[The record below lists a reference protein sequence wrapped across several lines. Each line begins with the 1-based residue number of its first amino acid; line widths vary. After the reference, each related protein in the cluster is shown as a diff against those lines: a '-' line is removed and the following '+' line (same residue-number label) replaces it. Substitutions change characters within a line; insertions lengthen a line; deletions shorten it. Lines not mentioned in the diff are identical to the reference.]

1 MRSVRLTESMR
12 YAIQGAMIAQRFKA
26 EEERLKREERELALA
41 VYRDI
46 YPGDVRTLL
55 SRVPEGFL
63 LRSESVLVSF
73 DGEMK
78 LLNFGERLPVKQEH
92 DRHRCA
98 AKVYAG
104 GDPLTVRFTQLRGED
119 EVMKAQMAEAR
130 ASIKAVLSSVT
141 TIKKLIAVW
150 PEAEP
155 FAAPYNSTQGDA
167 TAVRALTVPL
177 PKLNALL
184 GLPKKD

>member
-12 YAIQGAMIAQRFKA
+12 CAIRGAMIAHRFKA
-26 EEERLKREERELALA
+26 EEEQLKRDERELALA
-41 VYRDI
+41 VYHDI
-46 YPGDVRTLL
+46 YPDKLRALL
-55 SRVPEGFL
+55 NQVPADFL
-63 LRSESVLVSF
+63 HHSESVLVSF
-73 DGEMK
+73 AGEMK
-78 LLNFGERLPVKQEH
+78 TVNFGDRLPVKREP
-92 DRHRCA
+92 DRYRCA
-98 AKVYAG
+98 AKVYAEG
-104 GDPLTVRFTQLRGED
+104 EPLTVRYAQLKERD
-119 EVMKAQMAEAR
+119 DRLKAQMSEAR
-130 ASIKAVLSSVT
+130 ASTKAILWSVT
-141 TIKKLIAVW
+141 TINKLIAVW